1 VKQATLQSEF
11 EMRDIPSGLSQ
22 SFFILHSH
30 TTTNMSNL
38 YRSYLAQ
45 SAVRGNGRMN
55 ALKHQSTPSGPSHDM
70 QEHAHGFKVGTH
82 YLHPSLSTC
91 VKGVQRLPVVGEKAA
106 PALDVYPI
114 AGQSSA
120 AA

>member
-1 VKQATLQSEF
+1 
-11 EMRDIPSGLSQ
+11 
-22 SFFILHSH
+22 
-30 TTTNMSNL
+30 MSNL

-106 PALDVYPI
+106 PALDVYPN